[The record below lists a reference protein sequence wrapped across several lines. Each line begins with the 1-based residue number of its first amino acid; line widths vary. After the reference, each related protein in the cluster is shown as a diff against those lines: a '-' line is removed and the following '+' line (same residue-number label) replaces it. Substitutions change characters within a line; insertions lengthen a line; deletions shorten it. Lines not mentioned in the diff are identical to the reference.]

1 MRMLRFAVLLAALA
15 LATPALAE
23 PLPKRV
29 GQCADTK
36 VLRVETRLIDGSGQ
50 PVKGSGSAV
59 EFVNGGYQVSYDA
72 IPEVEASRPGDVVRV
87 CLVSI
92 PRPCPPGDKRGRV
105 YKATNLRTKDSW
117 TLPDAEHS
125 CGGA

>member
-1 MRMLRFAVLLAALA
+1 MFRLAVSMAALA
-15 LATPALAE
+15 LATPAFAE
-23 PLPKRV
+23 ALPKHV

-36 VLRVETRLIDGSGQ
+36 VLRVETRLVDGSGQ

-59 EFVNGGYQVSYDA
+59 EFVNGGYQVSYDT

-87 CLVSI
+87 CLISI
-92 PRPCPPGDKRGRV
+92 PHPCPPGDKRGRV
-105 YKATNLRTKDSW
+105 YKTTNQRTKDSW

>member
-1 MRMLRFAVLLAALA
+1 MFRLAVSMAALA
-15 LATPALAE
+15 LATPAFAE
-23 PLPKRV
+23 ALPKHV

-36 VLRVETRLIDGSGQ
+36 VLRVETRLVDGSGQ

-59 EFVNGGYQVSYDA
+59 EFVNGGYQVSYDT

-87 CLVSI
+87 CLISI
-92 PRPCPPGDKRGRV
+92 PHPCPPGDKRGRV
-105 YKATNLRTKDSW
+105 YKTTNLRTKDSW

>member
-1 MRMLRFAVLLAALA
+1 MR
-15 LATPALAE
+15 
-23 PLPKRV
+23 
-29 GQCADTK
+29 DTK
-36 VLRVETRLIDGSGQ
+36 VQSVETRLVDGSGQ

-59 EFVNGGYQVSYDA
+59 EFVNGGYQVSYDTV
-72 IPEVEASRPGDVVRV
+72 PEVEASRPGDAVNV

-92 PRPCPPGDKRGRV
+92 PHPCPPGDKRGRI
-105 YKATNLRTKDSW
+105 YKTTNLRTKGSW

>member
-1 MRMLRFAVLLAALA
+1 MRMFRFAVAMAAVA
-15 LATPALAE
+15 LATPAFAE
-23 PLPKRV
+23 ALPKRV

-36 VLRVETRLIDGSGQ
+36 VLRVETRLVDGSDQ
-50 PVKGSGSAV
+50 PIKGSGSAV
-59 EFVNGGYQVSYDA
+59 EFVNGGYQVSTDT
-72 IPEVEASRPGDVVRV
+72 IPEVEASRPGDIVRV

-92 PRPCPPGDKRGRV
+92 PRHCPPGDRRGRV
-105 YKATNLRTKDSW
+105 YETTNLRTKGVW